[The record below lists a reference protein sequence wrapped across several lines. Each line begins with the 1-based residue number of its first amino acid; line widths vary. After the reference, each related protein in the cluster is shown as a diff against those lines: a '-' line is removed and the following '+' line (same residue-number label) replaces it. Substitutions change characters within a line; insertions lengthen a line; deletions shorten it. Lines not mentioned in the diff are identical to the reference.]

1 MAKRDPLKFK
11 PITIEQYHALDN
23 DMAGMCIACRN
34 EQSGCEPDARRYE
47 CEACG
52 EKEVY
57 GPHEFL
63 MLGLVQ

>member
-1 MAKRDPLKFK
+1 MTKRDIRKTSPL
-11 PITIEQYHALDN
+11 TLEQYRQLDE
-23 DMAGMCIACRN
+23 DMAGICIACRN
-34 EQSGCEPDARRYE
+34 EQSGCEPDARRYA

>member
-1 MAKRDPLKFK
+1 MAKRDPLKLK
-11 PITIEQYHALDN
+11 PITIEQYQLLEDAML
-23 DMAGMCIACRN
+23 GMCIACRN
-34 EQSGCEPDARRYE
+34 AQSGCEPDARRYK